1 MSGKNRRGAMIRKSC
16 WGALASMFLA
26 IAFLTGCSSTP
37 QTPNPTQL
45 VTITPNTPIVQNTT
59 LNTPFASVLSAT
71 VMSNGAPV
79 GGTTVTFSAPGSSG
93 AGGTFAGGNPTATG
107 ITDATTGIAT
117 SPVFT
122 ANGTVG
128 VYNVIASTVSTQ
140 ATALF
145 NLSNTLTPAAI
156 TSTAGDLQSQTVG
169 AEFATAL
176 SVTVMDASGTPVAV
190 SGLPV
195 TFTAPAT
202 GASGYFVDTDT
213 NTTIATTNSSGVAT
227 AALFVAGPTAGS
239 YTVTASYSTD
249 GVTGQT
255 TFTLTNNP

>member
-1 MSGKNRRGAMIRKSC
+1 
-16 WGALASMFLA
+16 MFLA

-37 QTPNPTQL
+37 QTPPATQL
-45 VTITPNTPIVQNTT
+45 VTIAPTPNTPIVQNTT
-59 LNTPFASVLSAT
+59 LNSAFASVLSTT
-71 VMSNGAPV
+71 VMSNGVAV
-79 GGTTVTFSAPGSSG
+79 AGTTVTFSAPSSG

-107 ITDATTGIAT
+107 TTDSTGIAV

-128 VYNVIASTVSTQ
+128 IYNIIASTVSTQ

-145 NLSNTLTPAAI
+145 NMSNTLTPASI
-156 TSTAGDLQSQTVG
+156 TSAAGDLQSQTVG
-169 AEFATAL
+169 AEFTTAL

-213 NTTIATTNSSGVAT
+213 NTTTATTNSSGVAT

-249 GVTGQT
+249 GATGQT